1 MDPTLQSLVLQRPL
15 SLRVLHPGLSL
26 GQDISWVANSDL
38 ADPRPFL
45 SPGQVLLTTGR
56 QFADWTGQQPF
67 DEYVAN
73 LAADGIVG
81 IGFGTEI
88 FVTGTPPE
96 LITACQT
103 ADMSLI
109 EVPYDTPFIAIIRWI
124 SDAIASKAKARAE
137 WGRNAQSSI
146 SLTVIKGNGVD
157 GVLAELARQ
166 LTARV
171 CIIEATGRLAKSFG
185 GSPAAVSGEPAQDRS
200 QDRALAQN
208 LEQALTAEASRLLSH
223 KRRAGSS
230 LSTDGTESV
239 FQTLGEQN
247 AMFGVLS
254 VSGNDRFDR
263 AAMAVITTA
272 VALCE
277 ISFRDDAERA
287 AERMTAQS
295 GVLAMLLEGHYDAA
309 REFPPLGDSWLPR
322 APTLCFAVIGGG
334 ANRSGSVEAALRE
347 TPTLARM
354 ERLVAC
360 HDDDLVL
367 VFANTHRRLVANFL
381 TQGGMQAGLSGA
393 VAPHKARQG
402 FDQAVMALSSAREN
416 VAVVDWGDA
425 NIKGFWELLDREE
438 LADYATLRLATVRDR
453 PDGDEL
459 LRFARAWFSHNCN
472 VDAAAKEVGV
482 HRHVLRNRLELI
494 EAALGL
500 TLSTFEGRAELWAL
514 LSTAH

>member
-73 LAADGIVG
+73 LAAHGIVG

-171 CIIEATGRLAKSFG
+171 CIIEATGRLAQSFG
-185 GSPAAVSGEPAQDRS
+185 G
-200 QDRALAQN
+200 
-208 LEQALTAEASRLLSH
+208 
-223 KRRAGSS
+223 
-230 LSTDGTESV
+230 
-239 FQTLGEQN
+239 
-247 AMFGVLS
+247 
-254 VSGNDRFDR
+254 
-263 AAMAVITTA
+263 
-272 VALCE
+272 
-277 ISFRDDAERA
+277 
-287 AERMTAQS
+287 
-295 GVLAMLLEGHYDAA
+295 
-309 REFPPLGDSWLPR
+309 LP
-322 APTLCFAVIGGG
+322 TGG
-334 ANRSGSVEAALRE
+334 
-347 TPTLARM
+347 
-354 ERLVAC
+354 C
-360 HDDDLVL
+360 
-367 VFANTHRRLVANFL
+367 
-381 TQGGMQAGLSGA
+381 
-393 VAPHKARQG
+393 
-402 FDQAVMALSSAREN
+402 
-416 VAVVDWGDA
+416 
-425 NIKGFWELLDREE
+425 
-438 LADYATLRLATVRDR
+438 
-453 PDGDEL
+453 
-459 LRFARAWFSHNCN
+459 
-472 VDAAAKEVGV
+472 
-482 HRHVLRNRLELI
+482 
-494 EAALGL
+494 
-500 TLSTFEGRAELWAL
+500 
-514 LSTAH
+514 

>member
-1 MDPTLQSLVLQRPL
+1 MLGEMDPTLQSLVLHRPL

-26 GQDISWVANSDL
+26 RQDISWVANSDL

-171 CIIEATGRLAKSFG
+171 CIIEANGRLAKSFG
-185 GSPAAVSGEPAQDRS
+185 GSPTAAGKEATQDRTPV
-200 QDRALAQN
+200 QNLAQ
-208 LEQALTAEASRLLSH
+208 ALMAEATRLLGN

-254 VSGNDRFDR
+254 VSGPDRFDR

-287 AERMTAQS
+287 TERMTAQS

-322 APTLCFAVIGGG
+322 TPTLCFAVIGGG
-334 ANRSGSVEAALRE
+334 ANRSNSVEAALRE
-347 TPTLARM
+347 TPAMARI

-367 VFANTHRRLVANFL
+367 VFANTHRRQVANFL
-381 TQGGMQAGLSGA
+381 AQGGMRAGLSGA
-393 VAPHKARQG
+393 VPPHKARQG
-402 FDQAVMALSSAREN
+402 LDQAVMALSSARDD

-438 LADYATLRLATVRDR
+438 LADYATLRLAALKDR

-459 LRFARAWFSHNCN
+459 ITFARAWFAHNCN
-472 VDAAAKEVGV
+472 GDAAAKEVGL

-494 EAALGL
+494 ESTLGL

-514 LSTAH
+514 LSTAP